1 VSAASGVGGA
11 SAAGPTRLRVEVA
24 VGGAVGTL
32 LRVATVAAVVAL
44 APGAAVLGV
53 LAANLVGAF
62 LLGLLTARAGI
73 DARAAR
79 WLSPIGGGLLGGL
92 TTFSTL
98 ASDLALR
105 TGGGEV
111 GAAVA
116 LAVVSVLGGLLAA
129 AAGLATGGRGGR
141 RTHPH
146 GSPS

>member
-1 VSAASGVGGA
+1 VSGA
-11 SAAGPTRLRVEVA
+11 CAAGPTRLRSEVA

-32 LRVATVAAVVAL
+32 LRVGTVAAVVAL

-62 LLGLLTARAGI
+62 LLGRLTARAAL

-98 ASDLALR
+98 ASELALR
-105 TGGGEV
+105 IDGGDV
-111 GAAVA
+111 GAAVV

-129 AAGLATGGRGGR
+129 AAGLATGGRGGP
-141 RTHPH
+141 RTDRHH
-146 GSPS
+146 RSPS

>member
-11 SAAGPTRLRVEVA
+11 SAAGPTRLRGEVA

-32 LRVATVAAVVAL
+32 LRVGAVAAVVAL
-44 APGAAVLGV
+44 APGATVLGV

-62 LLGLLTARAGI
+62 LLGRLTARAGI

-98 ASDLALR
+98 AAELALLVD
-105 TGGGEV
+105 GGEV
-111 GAAVA
+111 GAAVT
-116 LAVVSVLGGLLAA
+116 LAAVSVLGGLLAA
-129 AAGLATGGRGGR
+129 AAGLATGGRGER
-141 RTHPH
+141 RPYPH
-146 GSPS
+146 GPPS